1 MPLDIRDAVRIDLLS
16 TTVEEGVPGIF
27 LSASIV
33 FPSLPFFLF
42 FFLVNAVS
50 LKVNYSLLTSNINH
64 VINLPIERL
73 NDHFSAQLFVS
84 IFVHF

>member
-1 MPLDIRDAVRIDLLS
+1 MTPYESICYRQRGGGGPI
-16 TTVEEGVPGIF
+16 PGIF